1 MSYRADTVVVVARL
15 VARSGVKMSAEIV
28 SYWDFDMHRGDPLT
42 CPSCGWTGD
51 AEDYKDFHS
60 DLFDVCCPE
69 CDRMILVVPFPTVAE
84 TRAAAASGNQ
94 GAAASLP
101 DMEAQ
106 EKKRAAWARRADET
120 MLRDADELPQ
130 LDGDRLVIEWDI
142 EDCDGETMTILRHG
156 DLVIWREIA
165 FWEGIGRFADVVKI
179 LRTRY
184 GSRLAEVKPTP
195 DSELYLWGD
204 KYGVDK
210 MIEDINASLR
220 IAE

>member
-1 MSYRADTVVVVARL
+1 
-15 VARSGVKMSAEIV
+15 MSAKIV
-28 SYWDFDMHRGDPLT
+28 AYWDFDMHRDEPVT

-51 AEDYKDFHS
+51 AKDYKDFHS

-69 CDRMILVVPFPTVAE
+69 CDRMILIVPFPTVAE
-84 TRAAAASGNQ
+84 TRAAAAAGNQ
-94 GAAASLP
+94 RAAAGLP
-101 DMEAQ
+101 GMEAQ
-106 EKKRAAWARRADET
+106 QKKWAAWARRADEM
-120 MLRDADELPQ
+120 MLRNANELPQ

-142 EDCDGETMTILRHG
+142 ENCDGETLTILRHG

-179 LRTRY
+179 LRARY
-184 GSRLAEVKPTP
+184 GSRLVEVRPTP

-220 IAE
+220 VTE